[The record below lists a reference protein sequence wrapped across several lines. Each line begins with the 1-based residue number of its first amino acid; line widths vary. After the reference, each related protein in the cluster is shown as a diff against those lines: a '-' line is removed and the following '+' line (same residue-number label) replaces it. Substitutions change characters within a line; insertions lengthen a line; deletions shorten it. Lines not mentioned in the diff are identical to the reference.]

1 MHMRCPQSQFFFS
14 NWLRYLTDVDQ
25 IPESEQL
32 EAPHYACMY
41 ALHYFPPVCWLEAVS
56 SAVPGTFLGIC
67 IEWVNIL
74 VILNP
79 AGYIMLTS
87 SFGFGSRKFEVYS
100 CKDSSEMIGNAPAVS
115 NFIFR
120 VLLHSFEVYSI

>member
-14 NWLRYLTDVDQ
+14 NWLRNLTDVDR

-41 ALHYFPPVCWLEAVS
+41 ALHYFPTVCCLEAVS
-56 SAVPGTFLGIC
+56 SAVPGKFRAQS
-67 IEWVNIL
+67 VKIL

-79 AGYIMLTS
+79 AGYMLTS
-87 SFGFGSRKFEVYS
+87 SSGFGFR
-100 CKDSSEMIGNAPAVS
+100 
-115 NFIFR
+115 
-120 VLLHSFEVYSI
+120 